1 MTMEANRPLSM
12 SNALSDSL
20 AASHSDAFGWAMVCC
35 HRNRFLAEE
44 VLQMAY
50 QQILEGRARFDGRSS
65 FKTWLFGVIRRVAA
79 GERRRAWLSAS
90 HLARF
95 ARMSLAPDGAGNPE
109 SIVTADKENS
119 RLLKAFARLSARQK
133 EVLHLVFYQEMT
145 IEEAAAVLGMRIG
158 TARVH
163 YERGK
168 RKLKA
173 LLSEEGLR

>member
-1 MTMEANRPLSM
+1 MEANRPM
-12 SNALSDSL
+12 KSNSLGDSL
-20 AASHSDAFGWAMVCC
+20 ADLHSDAFGWAMACC
-35 HRNRFLAEE
+35 HRNRALAEE
-44 VLQMAY
+44 VLQMTY
-50 QQILEGRARFDGRSS
+50 EQILEGRARFDGRSS

-90 HLARF
+90 RLAGF
-95 ARMSLAPDGAGNPE
+95 ARMSPMADSAGNPE
-109 SIVTADKENS
+109 SIITADSETS
-119 RLLKAFARLSARQK
+119 RLLKAFDRLSARQK

-168 RKLKA
+168 RKLKL

>member
-1 MTMEANRPLSM
+1 MTYE
-12 SNALSDSL
+12 
-20 AASHSDAFGWAMVCC
+20 
-35 HRNRFLAEE
+35 
-44 VLQMAY
+44 
-50 QQILEGRARFDGRSS
+50 QILEGRARFDGRSS

-79 GERRRAWLSAS
+79 GERRREWLSAS
-90 HLARF
+90 RLARF
-95 ARMSLAPDGAGNPE
+95 ARMSPAADGTGNPE
-109 SIVTADKENS
+109 SIVTTDWESS
-119 RLLKAFARLSARQK
+119 RLLKAFDRLSARQK

-168 RKLKA
+168 LKLKL